1 MFHIAICDDEAI
13 ICSEIEQVIINY
25 RKVSL
30 NEIDVEVFTSGE
42 ELCYFLRKGEEFDLI
57 FLDIELK
64 RINGVEVGKIIR
76 DKMRNEI
83 VQIVY
88 ISGKDNYYLELF
100 EVRPMHFLHKPIDPD
115 KIIKDIEKAM
125 ELAGRLNHIFSYKQ
139 NHNTYKIAVKNILYL
154 EAENRQVKMMT
165 TQSQINFYGN
175 LEEIFREVEKYHF
188 LYIHKSYLVNY
199 AHVIVF
205 GHKELTMS
213 NGTTLPISQQRRK
226 QVLEL
231 QIKYE
236 KEVK

>member
-1 MFHIAICDDEAI
+1 MFHIAICDDEAV

-42 ELCYFLRKGEEFDLI
+42 ELCYFMKKGEEFDLI

-64 RINGVEVGKIIR
+64 HSNGVEVGKIIR
-76 DKMRNEI
+76 DKMKNEI

-88 ISGKDNYYLELF
+88 ISGKNNYYLELF
-100 EVRPMHFLHKPIDPD
+100 EVRPMHFLNKPIDPD

-125 ELAGRLNHIFSYKQ
+125 ELTGRLNHIFFYKQ
-139 NHNTYKIAVKNILYL
+139 NHNTYKIAVKDILYF
-154 EAENRQVKMMT
+154 EAENRQVKMIT
-165 TQSQINFYGN
+165 TKSQISFYGS
-175 LEEIFREVEKYHF
+175 LEEIFREMEKYHF
-188 LYIHKSYLVNY
+188 LYIHKSYMVNY

-213 NGTTLPISQQRRK
+213 NGIILPISQQRRR